1 MDADPRKLLA
11 MDAQEQ
17 ARLLNLFSF
26 ARDTC
31 GYRDL
36 TEFHLR
42 WYQEILRHQFV
53 LLLSPRGHLK
63 TSCISVAFALWSLT
77 QDKNLRVLLLN
88 EILGNSRDFLGTI
101 KAHIST
107 DRFKELYGHWD
118 TLSETWTSEKITI
131 PRDRILK
138 EPSISVAGMG
148 GTIVSQHA
156 DLVIIDDPQGEK
168 NSGSPF
174 QRKKVLSWLQKT
186 VLPILEPNGRI
197 IICMTR
203 WHKDDLA
210 GVIMSDPGFKNWKVI
225 EQRAEWAGPDGS
237 RRFLFPEKFPPET
250 LDRLRANMGSS
261 AYRTQFLND
270 ITGQEDSTFRV
281 EWIESGRFDKVPEGL
296 RVYAGIDLAISEK
309 KNASRFAYV
318 VVGFDKAGTAFVL
331 DAFRGQVGVVAQI
344 AIAKRIHTVFNPVLI
359 VAESVGYQGV
369 FGQLL
374 RVDPEARRLPLRML
388 PVTDPKAARIS
399 ALAPLVENGTLRLPR
414 SDFAKWVSH
423 LEEEMTDFPN
433 GDDDLLDALVLAMR
447 AMNTQRTEPRII
459 YSDDLEWM

>member
-1 MDADPRKLLA
+1 MSMDSDPRKLLA
-11 MDAQEQ
+11 MDTQEQ
-17 ARLLNLFSF
+17 ARLLNLFAF
-26 ARDTC
+26 ARDVC
-31 GYRDL
+31 GYSDL
-36 TEFHLR
+36 TEFHLK

-210 GVIMSDPGFKNWKVI
+210 GVIMSDP
-225 EQRAEWAGPDGS
+225 
-237 RRFLFPEKFPPET
+237 
-250 LDRLRANMGSS
+250 
-261 AYRTQFLND
+261 
-270 ITGQEDSTFRV
+270 
-281 EWIESGRFDKVPEGL
+281 
-296 RVYAGIDLAISEK
+296 
-309 KNASRFAYV
+309 
-318 VVGFDKAGTAFVL
+318 
-331 DAFRGQVGVVAQI
+331 
-344 AIAKRIHTVFNPVLI
+344 
-359 VAESVGYQGV
+359 
-369 FGQLL
+369 
-374 RVDPEARRLPLRML
+374 
-388 PVTDPKAARIS
+388 
-399 ALAPLVENGTLRLPR
+399 
-414 SDFAKWVSH
+414 
-423 LEEEMTDFPN
+423 
-433 GDDDLLDALVLAMR
+433 
-447 AMNTQRTEPRII
+447 
-459 YSDDLEWM
+459 